1 MSKLILDVSNH
12 QGKIDFAKMKT
23 AGATAVIIRCG
34 YRGYSSGKI
43 GMDERYSDNIKKAE
57 AAGLPVG
64 IYWFTSAIS
73 TKESQQEAE
82 SCCRLASGHK
92 LAFPIFLDL
101 EYSTSERK
109 GRADRL
115 SAKARTEYA
124 IAFLERCKSLGYDA
138 GVYCNPDFW
147 QHDLVPVQLE
157 HYPRWV
163 AHYGNSPGV
172 ECDIWQYSSSGD
184 GHKYGCAEKRVDLNW
199 MSTDF
204 TRGDKSRFEKPTAA
218 PSATGNPYPAPVAT
232 VCSNATADALNLHKW
247 IPQGDCVQAV
257 QWELT
262 RLGYQPGTI
271 DGICGPKTTSA
282 VKEFQS
288 GHGLV
293 VDGAAGPKT
302 WAALVAAKT
311 QEKKE
316 PVNWMKRVAEAAKK
330 VYPLCVGKVH
340 SGANVEKV
348 VDLASLKKYKA
359 LSCNRMVSITLQ
371 EAGILDKGVIVAH
384 TPKASGKK
392 TIKDAVKNA
401 DKLKHVTLHW
411 FNKPYKSLP
420 ERWKKAGCIYFYNSN
435 AAISAGNG
443 KVWSCNRSKGYTYKG
458 RGDYLRTDGY
468 PLESGIL
475 VVGVP
480 DEE

>member
-1 MSKLILDVSNH
+1 MSKLILDISKH
-12 QGKIDFAKMKT
+12 QGKVDFAKMKT
-23 AGATAVIIRCG
+23 AGATAVIIRAG
-34 YRGYSSGKI
+34 FRGYKTGKI
-43 GMDERYSDNIKKAE
+43 GVDERYTDNVKKAE

-73 TKESQQEAE
+73 TKEAKQEAE
-82 SCCRLASGHK
+82 FCCRLADGHK
-92 LAFPIFLDL
+92 LSFPIWLDL

-109 GRADRL
+109 GRADHL

-124 IAFLERCKSLGYDA
+124 LAFLERCKSLGYDA
-138 GVYCNPDFW
+138 GIYCNPDFW
-147 QHDLVPVQLE
+147 KGELVPALLE
-157 HYPRWV
+157 HYPRWI

-184 GHKYGCAEKRVDLNW
+184 GHKYGCAEKRVDLNK
-199 MSTDF
+199 MYTDF
-204 TRGDKSRFEKPTAA
+204 PRGEKSRFEKPTAA
-218 PSATGNPYPAPVAT
+218 HSTTGNPYPVPIAT
-232 VCSNATADALNLHKW
+232 VCSNATADALKLHKW
-247 IPQGDCVQAV
+247 IPQGDGVKAV
-257 QWELT
+257 QWELM
-262 RLGYQPGTI
+262 RLGYATGTI

-282 VKEFQS
+282 VKEFQR

-302 WAALVAAKT
+302 WAALIAAKT
-311 QEKKE
+311 PEKKE
-316 PVNWMKRVAEAAKK
+316 PVNWMQRVAEAAKK

-348 VDLASLKKYKA
+348 VDIASLKKYKA

-371 EAGILDKGVIVAH
+371 QAGLLPEGCIVAH
-384 TPKASGKK
+384 TKKKSGKK
-392 TIKDAVKNA
+392 SIADAVTGTV
-401 DKLKHVTLHW
+401 KLKHCTLHW

-420 ERWKKAGCIYFYNSN
+420 ERWKRAGCIYIYNSN

-443 KVWSCNRSKGYTYKG
+443 KIWCCGRSKGYTYKG